1 MVSENPLAEL
11 KRECESALCG
21 AIQKLS
27 LEMPP
32 KLVFEKPPVWEFGQL
47 ASSICFELAKQ
58 TGEKPLVLAECL
70 ISAMDKSK
78 FSLVGN
84 VTAAGGGYI
93 NFHANFAKFSELTI
107 ESVRRLNEAYGFV
120 KVKKPSKVIVEHTS
134 VNPLHPIHIGQAR
147 NPMLGDAIAR
157 LLSARG
163 HV

>member
-1 MVSENPLAEL
+1 MFTFTVDDVKGENFMVSENPLAEL

-93 NFHANFAKFSELTI
+93 NFH
-107 ESVRRLNEAYGFV
+107 
-120 KVKKPSKVIVEHTS
+120 
-134 VNPLHPIHIGQAR
+134 
-147 NPMLGDAIAR
+147 
-157 LLSARG
+157 
-163 HV
+163 